1 MSIMKKKE
9 KILIKILNEQI
20 EQLEYKDKQNKDIFK
35 ILKDIEEII
44 NEEEQSIEVFDD
56 VKFEI

>member
-20 EQLEYKDKQNKDIFK
+20 EQLEYKDKQK
-35 ILKDIEEII
+35 KDIEEII
-44 NEEEQSIEVFDD
+44 NEEEQPIEVFDD

>member
-9 KILIKILNEQI
+9 KILIRILNEQI
-20 EQLEYKDKQNKDIFK
+20 EQLEYKDKQNKDI
-35 ILKDIEEII
+35 EEII
-44 NEEEQSIEVFDD
+44 NEEEQPVEVFDY

>member
-9 KILIKILNEQI
+9 KILIRILNEQI
-20 EQLEYKDKQNKDIFK
+20 EQLEYKDKQNKDI
-35 ILKDIEEII
+35 EEII
-44 NEEEQSIEVFDD
+44 NEEEQPVEVFDD

>member
-20 EQLEYKDKQNKDIFK
+20 EQLEYKDKQNKDI
-35 ILKDIEEII
+35 EEII
-44 NEEEQSIEVFDD
+44 NEEEQPIEVFDD